1 MGRCEGDMVVK
12 QRSIEDKTF
21 DTGVQQMLLKA
32 KEEGIETAFDRA
44 DMMEPHCKFGST
56 GVCCKRCLEGP
67 CRVSLAGN
75 GPKRGICGA
84 TADQIVARNLL
95 TLMTEGAAPHVE
107 HAREVALTL
116 LEVSEGKAPYEIKA
130 PEKLILIAQGLGL
143 VVDGKEINELG
154 KEVAL
159 AALSDFQKQYGT
171 LDWMKLKADEKS
183 IERWRDLGILPIN
196 GHLEIAKAVNRQAM
210 GVDADPVNLIKGI
223 LTMGLVDGYNGL
235 HMATDLQDILFG
247 TPELVKAE
255 YRLGV
260 IKKDYVNIAVH
271 GHMPLMAE
279 KVVEWAE
286 KLEDEAIKAGAQ
298 GINIVGIC
306 CTANELLMRKGINV
320 ATNYASQE
328 LAIVTGALEVLVA
341 DVQCIM
347 PGLEQVAKCYHTELI
362 STIPY
367 AKVEGATYIEY
378 TPEKADEF
386 AKEVVQRAVT
396 RYQWRDQTKVRIPD
410 ERIEAYAG
418 FSVEQIVSAFTK
430 VNQEDP
436 LKPLVDQIVEG
447 NILGAVAIVGCT
459 TPTRKQDWYNVEL
472 AKHLLKNNVLI
483 VGTGCSAHSLAKFG
497 LMNPSG
503 REYCA
508 PELKAVLEAV
518 GQANNLESL
527 PPALHMGSCVD
538 NSRIDELLSALASRI
553 GVEVSQ
559 LPVAGSCP
567 ETHSPKALAI
577 GTFFLTRGVDVHIG
591 VPAPIE
597 GSTIVSNALLGSKD
611 EFPLTTDGLFGGK
624 LIYEPDPEKAAHIL
638 IERINQKRSALGL
651 PVPSIIH

>member
-1 MGRCEGDMVVK
+1 MVVK
-12 QRSIEDKTF
+12 QRTIEEKTS

-32 KEEGIETAFDRA
+32 QAEGIETAFDRA

-56 GVCCKRCLEGP
+56 GVCCKRCLVGP
-67 CRVSLAGN
+67 CRINLTGN

-84 TADQIVARNLL
+84 TVDQIVAKNLL
-95 TLMTEGAAPHVE
+95 TLVTDGAAPHVE

-116 LEVSEGKAPYEIKA
+116 LEVSEGKAPYEIKD
-130 PEKLILIAQGLGL
+130 PEKLTRIAQGLGL
-143 VVDGKEINELG
+143 IVEGKEINELG

-159 AALSDFQKQYGT
+159 TALSDFQKQYGV
-171 LDWMKLKADEKS
+171 LEWLKLKADEQS
-183 IERWRDLGILPIN
+183 IERWRELGILPVN

-223 LTMGLVDGYNGL
+223 LTMGLVDGYSGL

-260 IKKDYVNIAVH
+260 INKDYVNIAVH

-286 KLEDEAIKAGAQ
+286 KLENEAVGAGAK

-306 CTANELLMRKGINV
+306 CSANELLMRKGISV
-320 ATNYASQE
+320 ATNFASQE
-328 LAIVTGALEVLVA
+328 LAIVTGALEVMVA

-347 PGLEQVAKCYHTELI
+347 PGLQQVANCYHTELI

-367 AKVEGATYIEY
+367 AKVEGATYVEY
-378 TPEKADEF
+378 TPERADEF
-386 AKEVVQRAVT
+386 AKEIVQRAIS
-396 RYQWRDQTKVRIPD
+396 RYKLRDQTKVSIPD

-430 VNQEDP
+430 VNKEDP

-447 NILGAVAIVGCT
+447 NVLGAVAIIGCT
-459 TPTRKQDWYNVEL
+459 SPRRKQDWYNVEL

-483 VGTGCSAHSLAKFG
+483 VATGCSAHSLAKFG

-503 REYCA
+503 REFCG

-538 NSRIDELLSALASRI
+538 NSRIAELLMALAKRI
-553 GVEVSQ
+553 GVEISQ

-567 ETHSPKALAI
+567 ETQNPKALSI
-577 GTFFLTRGVDVHIG
+577 GTFFLTHGVDVHIG

-597 GSTIVSNALLGSKD
+597 GSTLVSNALFCNKE
-611 EFPLTTDGLFGGK
+611 EFSLTTDGLFGSK

-638 IERINQKRSALGL
+638 IERMLQKRQALGL
-651 PVPSIIH
+651 QNPSVIH